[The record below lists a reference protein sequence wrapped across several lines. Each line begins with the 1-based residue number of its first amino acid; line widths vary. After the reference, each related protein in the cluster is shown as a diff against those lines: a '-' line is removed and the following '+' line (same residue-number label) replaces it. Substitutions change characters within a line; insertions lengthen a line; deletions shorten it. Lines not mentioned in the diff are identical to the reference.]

1 MSPSEINQILQEI
14 NIGSDAAR
22 NDSVSEP
29 VFVLLQLIERLN
41 QENEKL
47 KIEIQKLR
55 DEINLLKG
63 EQGKP
68 NVLGNK
74 KRDQGNVSSDPERKK
89 EKEREK
95 KSPKQKKI
103 R

>member
-1 MSPSEINQILQEI
+1 MSPSEINQILQEM

-22 NDSVSEP
+22 NDSLSEP
-29 VFVLLQLIERLN
+29 VFALLQLIERLN

-63 EQGKP
+63 RASKTT
-68 NVLGNK
+68 K
-74 KRDQGNVSSDPERKK
+74 KRILFKFRGE
-89 EKEREK
+89 
-95 KSPKQKKI
+95 QKK
-103 R
+103 RPR